1 MSRRTPRTTVTVAFV
16 CVTGLL
22 SLSGAG
28 CGGGKGTRSPALPQS
43 RSVSTDPAASSTTST
58 TMPPARTAAS
68 TSAIN
73 KVVWFAG
80 FKLAVKAAT
89 LKTDPD
95 AGTGAVDLA
104 VTFNNQGSDP
114 VRFDGQ
120 INLHWGGNTDKF
132 DIATLPTVAPGA
144 SSDAT
149 LTFSVDDRFTFD
161 GSLVT
166 IGAPDH
172 HQAVIPLGATGP
184 FIDLAPVRIGVT
196 GPVSAGSLKANV
208 TSGELRADVERS
220 HLELDR
226 TQEALFVSLDINWS
240 GNSNYALSRNN
251 FALLLPTGSQVTAD
265 EAPIDVLNPGAT
277 RTNETVRFTVPE
289 PTSGFYA
296 FLLRDPTANRAPG
309 ELPFVIAIND
319 LGAAAGA
326 AASTTVPSAP
336 PPAG

>member
-1 MSRRTPRTTVTVAFV
+1 VSVAFV
-16 CVTGLL
+16 CLTGLL
-22 SLSGAG
+22 SLGGAG
-28 CGGGKGTRSPALPQS
+28 CGGNKGTHSPTLPQS
-43 RSVSTDPAASSTTST
+43 QSVSTDPADNSTTST
-58 TMPPARTAAS
+58 TSTTTPPARTAAS
-68 TSAIN
+68 TIAIN

-80 FKLAVKAAT
+80 FKLAVKGAT

-95 AGTGAVDLA
+95 SGTGTVDLA
-104 VTFNNQGSDP
+104 LTFNNEGSDP

-132 DIATLPTVAPGA
+132 DIATLPPVPPGA

-161 GSLVT
+161 GALVT

-172 HQAVIPLGATGP
+172 HQAVIPLGATAP
-184 FIDLAPVRIGVT
+184 FIDLAPVRISVT
-196 GPVSAGSLKANV
+196 GPLSAGGLRANV
-208 TSGELRADVERS
+208 SGGELRADVERS

-226 TQEALFVSLDINWS
+226 TQESLFVSFDINWS
-240 GNSNYALSRNN
+240 GNNNYALSRNN

-277 RTNETVRFTVPE
+277 RTNGTVRFTVPE
-289 PTSGFYA
+289 PASGFYA
-296 FLLRDPTANRAPG
+296 LLVRDPTANRAPG
-309 ELPFVIAIND
+309 ELPFVIAVND
-319 LGAAAGA
+319 LGAGAAAGA
-326 AASTTVPSAP
+326 ATTTTVPSAP

>member
-1 MSRRTPRTTVTVAFV
+1 VIVAFFGLA
-16 CVTGLL
+16 GLL
-22 SLSGAG
+22 GLGGAG
-28 CGGGKGTRSPALPQS
+28 CGGGKGTRPPALSQS
-43 RSVSTDPAASSTTST
+43 QGLSTDPATSSTTAT
-58 TMPPARTAAS
+58 TTSPSRAAAS
-68 TSAIN
+68 AIAIN
-73 KVVWFAG
+73 KAVWFAG
-80 FKLAVKAAT
+80 FKLAVKSAT

-95 AGTGAVDLA
+95 SGTGTVDLA
-104 VTFNNQGSDP
+104 VNFNNEGRDP

-120 INLHWGGNTDKF
+120 INLHWRGNTDKF
-132 DIATLPTVAPGA
+132 DIATLSTVAPGA

-161 GSLVT
+161 GAVVT

-172 HQAVIPLGATGP
+172 HQAVIPLGTTGP
-184 FIDLAPVRIGVT
+184 FINLAPARVSVT
-196 GPVSAGSLKANV
+196 GPVSAGTLKGNV
-208 TSGELRADVERS
+208 TGGELRADVERS

-226 TQEALFVSLDINWS
+226 TQEALFLSLDVNWT
-240 GNSNYALSRNN
+240 GNGNYTLSRDN

-296 FLLRDPTANRAPG
+296 FLLRDPTANRPPG
-309 ELPFVIAIND
+309 ELPFVIAVND
-319 LGAAAGA
+319 LGAPAPAA
-326 AASTTVPSAP
+326 TTIPSAP